1 MATTTNLGLTKLAA
15 SDLAA
20 NFPTVE
26 NANLDKLD
34 AQFTSGTF
42 TPHLYDYETYLASLG
57 EQTYIKVGK
66 LYFFSINIRTT
77 ETYNI
82 STMLQIRN
90 FPCQYILGGNVYYAG
105 TTNKFGDRTIQTTG
119 NPAVALIRPN
129 FTGSFGGGNAIFSA
143 FLVGMGDYS

>member
-1 MATTTNLGLTKLAA
+1 MATTTNLGLTKLAS

-57 EQTYIKVGK
+57 TQTYIKVGK
-66 LYFFSINIRTT
+66 MYFFFINTHITN
-77 ETYNI
+77 TYNI

-90 FPCQYILGGNVYYAG
+90 FPCRYILGGNVYYAG
-105 TTNKFGDRTIQTTG
+105 TTGQLGDRTIQILDQ
-119 NPAVALIRPN
+119 PIALIRPN
-129 FTGSFGGGNAIFSA
+129 FTGSFGGGNAIFTA